1 MPFMVKK
8 TMTQQNDHQ
17 AEIDS
22 ADSNGKIHP
31 RRRRLLTGSAAG
43 AGIFLAS
50 QAKTA
55 LGTTTCQ
62 SPSAMISG
70 NTSPRPGDGHVCSG
84 GRSPGFWKQPLHF
97 GYWGARTGDGL
108 VVVSPPKF
116 RVTIGSC
123 STGLRNV
130 SPCDISD
137 PGTLIET
144 IFPGAIGGSKGIW
157 EVLVWP
163 TQYPKVAI
171 GSTCTLTGEKIDAF
185 GGQGQLLRHLACA
198 YLNAGYFNSVSQ
210 DYPLTQLQVVAMW
223 NAVKG
228 GGIYCPNGMTCANG
242 AGMSA
247 QNIID
252 YIQNLYGINA
262 DVDGDLCKK
271 N

>member
-1 MPFMVKK
+1 
-8 TMTQQNDHQ
+8 MTQQNDHQ

-22 ADSNGKIHP
+22 ADSIGKIHS
-31 RRRRLLTGSAAG
+31 RRRRLLTSSAAG

-70 NTSPRPGDGHVCSG
+70 NTSPRPGDGHTCSG
-84 GRSPGFWKQPLHF
+84 GRSPGFWKQPQHF
-97 GYWGARTGDGL
+97 GYWGASGL
-108 VVVSPPKF
+108 SYPTFK
-116 RVTIGSC
+116 VTIEAC
-123 STGLRNV
+123 STGLKNV
-130 SPCDISD
+130 SPCDISSR
-137 PGTLIET
+137 GTLIEA
-144 IFPGAIGGSKGIW
+144 IFPGATGGSKGIW

-171 GSTCTLTGEKIDAF
+171 GTGTTCTLTGEKIDAF

-210 DYPLTQLQVVAMW
+210 DYPLTKTQVVEMW

-228 GGIYCPNGMTCANG
+228 GGIYCPSGITCANG
-242 AGMSA
+242 TGMSA

-271 N
+271 I